1 MNLYPSIKMALK
13 SILGNKV
20 RSFLTMLGIII
31 GVSSVITLVSVGQGT
46 TSSITEQLEG
56 LGTDLLTVN
65 IMGRGAT
72 TSLTY
77 AEVKSLSEIQG
88 IKAVSPVING
98 SATVKKGAI
107 NDTYTIEGITP
118 AYEDVKDFHVQA
130 GRYILDIDNE
140 YRMKVA
146 LIGTEVAGDFFGTD
160 NPVGQTLQLNGS
172 SFTVVGLLESIG
184 TSATE
189 SNDDKILI
197 PITTAERFMQSRGI
211 RSITVQAESTDQV
224 ERTQTRLEA
233 WLNEKFKSADNAY
246 TIFNA
251 QEMMDTLNSTT
262 RMLSMALGGIA
273 GISLL
278 VGGIGIMNIMLVS
291 VSERTREIGVRKA
304 IGAKNRNILLQFM
317 IESTALSSFGGLLG
331 IGIGYGACALISA
344 YSTLSA
350 DVSIAV
356 VLIAFG
362 FSFYRRR
369 LRHDSGQPSR
379 QAEADLCAAD
389 RLARARPD

>member
-1 MNLYPSIKMALK
+1 MNLYQSIKMALK

-46 TSSITEQLEG
+46 TSSITDQLEG

-77 AEVKSLSEIQG
+77 EEVKSLSEIQG

-98 SATVKKGAI
+98 SATVKKGTI

-262 RMLSMALGGIA
+262 QMLSMALGGIA

-304 IGAKNRNILLQFM
+304 IGAKKRNILLQFM
-317 IESTALSSFGGLLG
+317 IESTALSSFGGLIG

-356 VLIAFG
+356 VLVAFG
-362 FSFYRRR
+362 FSLFIGVVFGMIPANKAAK
-369 LRHDSGQPSR
+369 LRPIYALRTD
-379 QAEADLCAAD
+379 
-389 RLARARPD
+389 

>member
-1 MNLYPSIKMALK
+1 MNLYQSIKMALK

-77 AEVKSLSEIQG
+77 AEVKSLSEIEG

-98 SATVKKGAI
+98 SATVKKGTI

-118 AYEDVKDFHVQA
+118 AYEEVKDFHVQA

-197 PITTAERFMQSRGI
+197 PITTAERFMQTRGI
-211 RSITVQAESTDQV
+211 RSITVQAESTDLV
-224 ERTQTRLEA
+224 ERTQSRLEA

-262 RMLSMALGGIA
+262 QMLSMALGGIA

-304 IGAKNRNILLQFM
+304 IGAKKRNILLQFM
-317 IESTALSSFGGLLG
+317 IESTALSSFGGLIG
-331 IGIGYGACALISA
+331 IGIGYGACALIST

-362 FSFYRRR
+362 FSLFIGVVFGMIPANKAAK
-369 LRHDSGQPSR
+369 LRPIYALRND
-379 QAEADLCAAD
+379 
-389 RLARARPD
+389 

>member
-1 MNLYPSIKMALK
+1 MNLYQSIKMALK

-77 AEVKSLSEIQG
+77 EEVKSLSEIQG

-98 SATVKKGAI
+98 SATVKKGTI

-211 RSITVQAESTDQV
+211 RSITVQAESTDLV

-233 WLNEKFKSADNAY
+233 WMNEKFKSADNAY

-262 RMLSMALGGIA
+262 QMLSMALGGIA

-304 IGAKNRNILLQFM
+304 IGAKKRNILLQFM
-317 IESTALSSFGGLLG
+317 IESTALSSFGGLIG

-350 DVSIAV
+350 NVSIAV
-356 VLIAFG
+356 VLVAFG
-362 FSFYRRR
+362 FSLFIGVVFGMIPANQAAK
-369 LRHDSGQPSR
+369 LRPIYALRTD
-379 QAEADLCAAD
+379 
-389 RLARARPD
+389 

>member
-1 MNLYPSIKMALK
+1 MNLYQSIKMALK

-77 AEVKSLSEIQG
+77 EEVKSLSEIQG

-98 SATVKKGAI
+98 SATVKKGTI
-107 NDTYTIEGITP
+107 NDTYAIEGITP

-211 RSITVQAESTDQV
+211 RSITVQAESTDLV

-262 RMLSMALGGIA
+262 QMLSMALGGIA

-304 IGAKNRNILLQFM
+304 IGAKKRNILLQFM
-317 IESTALSSFGGLLG
+317 IESTALSSFGGLIG

-350 DVSIAV
+350 NVSIAV
-356 VLIAFG
+356 VLVAFG
-362 FSFYRRR
+362 FSLFIGVVFGMIPANQAAK
-369 LRHDSGQPSR
+369 LRPIYALRTD
-379 QAEADLCAAD
+379 
-389 RLARARPD
+389 

>member
-1 MNLYPSIKMALK
+1 MNLYQSIKMALK

-77 AEVKSLSEIQG
+77 AEVKSLSEIEG

-98 SATVKKGAI
+98 SATVKKGTI
-107 NDTYTIEGITP
+107 NDAYTIEGITP
-118 AYEDVKDFHVQA
+118 AYEEVKDFHVQA

-197 PITTAERFMQSRGI
+197 PITTTERFMQSRGI
-211 RSITVQAESTDQV
+211 RSITVQAESTDLV

-262 RMLSMALGGIA
+262 QMLSMALGGIA

-304 IGAKNRNILLQFM
+304 IGAKKRNILLQFM
-317 IESTALSSFGGLLG
+317 IESTALSSFGGLIG
-331 IGIGYGACALISA
+331 IGIGYGACALIST

-350 DVSIAV
+350 DVSITV
-356 VLIAFG
+356 VLVAFG
-362 FSFYRRR
+362 FSLFIGVVFGMIPANQAAK
-369 LRHDSGQPSR
+369 LRPIYALRTD
-379 QAEADLCAAD
+379 
-389 RLARARPD
+389 